1 MTEQMTL
8 TRHPEWEARLNAWL
22 EQCAD
27 KPHAWGSHDCVLFAA
42 GVSRAVTGFDPGQRH
57 RGQYR
62 SAAGSSRYL
71 RSLGWD
77 TPEAAFDAHYPR
89 TECAMAQRGDL
100 VLYAESIGVCLGGI
114 ALFVGEEGGEPGLV
128 RVAMNEVAAAWKL
141 G

>member
-1 MTEQMTL
+1 MAGPMML
-8 TRHPEWEARLNAWL
+8 ARHPEWEARLNAWL
-22 EQCAD
+22 EACAD
-27 KPHAWGSHDCVLFAA
+27 KPHAWGHHDCVLFAA
-42 GVSRAVTGFDPGQRH
+42 GVSDAVTEFDPGKGH
-57 RGQYR
+57 RGKYR

-89 TECAMAQRGDL
+89 IEPAMAQRGDL
-100 VLYAESIGVCLGGI
+100 VLHAESIGVCLGGI

-128 RVAMNEVAAAWKL
+128 RVPMIDITVAWRL